1 MDNEA
6 TLSGIIASE
15 PIFSHC
21 IHETRLY
28 TCEICVKRLSDTA
41 DRIVLLAPE
50 ALCSNLTGEV
60 TVHGQLRGY
69 TRQDADKRRLILMV
83 LVRKVTPGLAAEN
96 NRIALSGTLV
106 REVGYRKTP
115 LGREIADL
123 MLRVPRPYAGTDY
136 VPCVVWGRCARF
148 CTHLQKDAEPG
159 IHQADR
165 RRCAQAHGLRAVHR
179 QIDRVGRRGKLN
191 GFIGGAHGM
200 KPCAL
205 FAGRKGRS
213 EVLLCESAEM

>member
-28 TCEICVKRLSDTA
+28 TCEICVKRLSDTV

-69 TRQDADKRRLILMV
+69 TRQDADKRRL
-83 LVRKVTPGLAAEN
+83 RTTGSPF
-96 NRIALSGTLV
+96 
-106 REVGYRKTP
+106 P
-115 LGREIADL
+115 
-123 MLRVPRPYAGTDY
+123 
-136 VPCVVWGRCARF
+136 ARW
-148 CTHLQKDAEPG
+148 C
-159 IHQADR
+159 
-165 RRCAQAHGLRAVHR
+165 
-179 QIDRVGRRGKLN
+179 
-191 GFIGGAHGM
+191 
-200 KPCAL
+200 
-205 FAGRKGRS
+205 GRS
-213 EVLLCESAEM
+213 AIATRRWAARLRI

>member
-6 TLSGIIASE
+6 TLSGVIASE

-50 ALCSNLTGEV
+50 ALCSGC
-60 TVHGQLRGY
+60 LRARSRFMAGARLRAH

-136 VPCVVWGRCARF
+136 VPCVVCGRLREVLHASAKGCKIAGRRA
-148 CTHLQKDAEPG
+148 DAEPG
-159 IHQADR
+159 
-165 RRCAQAHGLRAVHR
+165 G
-179 QIDRVGRRGKLN
+179 N
-191 GFIGGAHGM
+191 T
-200 KPCAL
+200 P
-205 FAGRKGRS
+205 S
-213 EVLLCESAEM
+213 

>member
-1 MDNEA
+1 M
-6 TLSGIIASE
+6 
-15 PIFSHC
+15 
-21 IHETRLY
+21 
-28 TCEICVKRLSDTA
+28 
-41 DRIVLLAPE
+41 LLAPE

-115 LGREIADL
+115 MGREIADL

-136 VPCVVWGRCARF
+136 VPLRGVGTLCEVLHASAKGCKIAGRRA
-148 CTHLQKDAEPG
+148 DAEPG
-159 IHQADR
+159 
-165 RRCAQAHGLRAVHR
+165 
-179 QIDRVGRRGKLN
+179 N
-191 GFIGGAHGM
+191 T
-200 KPCAL
+200 P
-205 FAGRKGRS
+205 S
-213 EVLLCESAEM
+213 

>member
-28 TCEICVKRLSDTA
+28 TCEICVKRLSNTV

-83 LVRKVTPGLAAEN
+83 LVRKVMPGLAAEN
-96 NRIALSGTLV
+96 NRISPGCRFLVVRWIMGSTPRFFQSRLSTFHWM
-106 REVGYRKTP
+106 T
-115 LGREIADL
+115 
-123 MLRVPRPYAGTDY
+123 
-136 VPCVVWGRCARF
+136 
-148 CTHLQKDAEPG
+148 
-159 IHQADR
+159 
-165 RRCAQAHGLRAVHR
+165 
-179 QIDRVGRRGKLN
+179 
-191 GFIGGAHGM
+191 
-200 KPCAL
+200 
-205 FAGRKGRS
+205 S
-213 EVLLCESAEM
+213 

>member
-6 TLSGIIASE
+6 TLSGVIASE

-28 TCEICVKRLSDTA
+28 TCEICVKRLSDTV

-50 ALCSNLTGEV
+50 AFCSNLTGEV

-106 REVGYRKTP
+106 REVG
-115 LGREIADL
+115 
-123 MLRVPRPYAGTDY
+123 
-136 VPCVVWGRCARF
+136 
-148 CTHLQKDAEPG
+148 
-159 IHQADR
+159 
-165 RRCAQAHGLRAVHR
+165 
-179 QIDRVGRRGKLN
+179 
-191 GFIGGAHGM
+191 
-200 KPCAL
+200 
-205 FAGRKGRS
+205 
-213 EVLLCESAEM
+213 